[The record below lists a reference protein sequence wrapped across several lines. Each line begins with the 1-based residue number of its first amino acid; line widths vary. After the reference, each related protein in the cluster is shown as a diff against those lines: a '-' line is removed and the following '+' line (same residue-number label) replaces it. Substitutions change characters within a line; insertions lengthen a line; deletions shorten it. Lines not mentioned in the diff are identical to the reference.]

1 MAEDADRSE
10 RTEDPTQKKL
20 TEAHR
25 RGDVAKSQEVTTWF
39 MLLGTALFFGLLAP
53 MAGKALTLELGAVLA
68 SADQLDTTGA
78 GFGGFWRNLAQG
90 ALLATLAPLSAL
102 SLFAIAANL
111 VQHRPVFSAEPIK
124 PKLTKI
130 SPVTGFQRLFS
141 RDALVNFAKGLG
153 KLTIVASVMAFV
165 MWPERDR
172 LDTIVSGDL
181 MMILATF
188 QQMGIRLIGATLAV
202 VTVIAL
208 ADLIYQR
215 HRWFERQ
222 KMTVR
227 EVRDEFRQTEG
238 DPTIRSRIR
247 QIRRERGRRRMMLA
261 VPEADVVIANPSH
274 YAVALKYEH
283 SMPAPKCV
291 AKGVDAVALRIREVA
306 EAARVPVVENPPLAR
321 ALHQGVEI
329 DEHIP
334 AEHYKAVAQIIGYVM
349 RLRTRRKWR
358 LRQ

>member
-1 MAEDADRSE
+1 MAEDAERSE
-10 RTEDPTQKKL
+10 KTEDPTQKKL

-25 RGDVAKSQEVTTWF
+25 RGDVVKSQEVTTWF
-39 MLLGTALFFGLLAP
+39 MMLGTALFFGLLAP
-53 MAGKALTLELGAVLA
+53 IAGKSLVVELSGVLA

-78 GFGGFWRNLAQG
+78 GFGRFWRNLAEG
-90 ALLATLAPLSAL
+90 AFLATLAPLAIL
-102 SLFAIAANL
+102 SVFAIAANL
-111 VQHRPVFSAEPIK
+111 VQHRPVFSIEPIK

-153 KLTIVASVMAFV
+153 KLTVVAAVMFFV

-172 LDTIVSGDL
+172 LDTMVTGDVV
-181 MMILATF
+181 MILAIF
-188 QQMGIRLIGATLAV
+188 QEMGIRLIGATLAV

-208 ADLIYQR
+208 ADMLYQR

-238 DPTIRSRIR
+238 DPTIKSRIR

-274 YAVALKYEH
+274 YAVALKYER

-291 AKGVDAVALRIREVA
+291 AKGVDAVALKIREVA
-306 EAARVPVVENPPLAR
+306 EAAQVPVVENPPLAR
-321 ALHQGVEI
+321 ALHASVEI
-329 DEHIP
+329 DEHVP

-358 LRQ
+358 LRR